1 MSWKR
6 TLGLGGVVLTA
17 VLPCYVIERITE
29 YYFLTGNPLFSIW
42 SSDRSWLFL
51 ICILA
56 GAVVAGFLFKRPSA
70 DLVVSYVIGI
80 VILLCL
86 LYRFCE
92 PKVCYSSG
100 LDGLEPVRVGFF
112 FSCVAIAAV
121 SVGCFART
129 RQGVTGKRLL
139 FVTAAT
145 ACAIGYDPVVFTV
158 AGTRFLSPFS
168 PFAVLVVVALLS
180 FGVAGSMAHASGL
193 KAGVGVT
200 LLSNVVLVLVTVGI
214 ARQYY
219 AEILPVVASIL
230 AVGAVAALLGGW
242 LGSFSVRSRSPSFS
256 RRFAGS
262 NASVFAALILVL
274 IIWAVFIPDATAGVI
289 PQEATGQSTSP
300 YAFGT
305 VVYAGG
311 FMTQGFLRLEGVSV
325 GVSFAGTNASSIQPG
340 NFLSGGIGIHS
351 PDCCVDGIDFGYRFD
366 VYLFHDG
373 SEMLAAEAWEICD
386 WNMACGGHSWQ
397 NLMFFRDEKIITP
410 SISSDLHLYLEWEN
424 RTVVWSYS
432 VNEGTVQNF
441 TSFVPPAVDNP
452 YFNVGTL
459 GGIPSSP
466 EPPSPYFLNQPTG
479 YYFFQYG
486 LMSAYPIGHGGWA
499 VSFYCPS
506 YLTGAND
513 SWKCIQHSDTVQGDK
528 AYWKAIFR
536 WGEPYS
542 NVVPTVVS
550 DGASPAV
557 RFSYSP
563 SSTMPSFESLW

>member
-1 MSWKR
+1 
-6 TLGLGGVVLTA
+6 
-17 VLPCYVIERITE
+17 VI
-29 YYFLTGNPLFSIW
+29 
-42 SSDRSWLFL
+42 
-51 ICILA
+51 
-56 GAVVAGFLFKRPSA
+56 AGFLFKRPSA
-70 DLVVSYVIGI
+70 DLVMSYVVGI
-80 VILLCL
+80 VVLLGL
-86 LYRFCE
+86 LYRFCNPE
-92 PKVCYSSG
+92 VCYSLG
-100 LDGLEPVRVGFF
+100 LDGLEPVRVGYF
-112 FSCVAIAAV
+112 FSCVAIAAI

-145 ACAIGYDPVVFTV
+145 ACAIEYYPVVFTV
-158 AGTRFLSPFS
+158 AGTRLLSPFS
-168 PFAVLVVVALLS
+168 PFAVLVAVALLS
-180 FGVAGSMAHASGL
+180 FGVAASMTHASGM
-193 KAGVGVT
+193 KTGVDVT
-200 LLSNVVLVLVTVGI
+200 LLSNVTLMLLTVGI

-242 LGSFSVRSRSPSFS
+242 LGSLSARSPSPSFS
-256 RRFAGS
+256 RFVRS
-262 NASVFAALILVL
+262 NATAFAALVLVL
-274 IIWAVFIPDATAGVI
+274 VMLSVFMPDATAGVI

-311 FMTQGFLRLEGVSV
+311 FMTHSFLRLEGVSV

-366 VYLFHDG
+366 VYLYHDG

-397 NLMFFRDEKIITP
+397 NLMFFRDEKITP
-410 SISSDLHLYLEWEN
+410 SLSSDLQLYLEWKN

-432 VNEGTVQNF
+432 VNEGALQNF

-452 YFNVGTL
+452 YFNIGTL

-466 EPPSPYFLNQPTG
+466 EPPSPYFPAQSTG

-499 VSFYCPS
+499 VSFDCPS
-506 YLTGAND
+506 YLSGEND

-542 NVVPTVVS
+542 NVIPTVES
-550 DGASPAV
+550 EGTSPAV

>member
-1 MSWKR
+1 M
-6 TLGLGGVVLTA
+6 
-17 VLPCYVIERITE
+17 P
-29 YYFLTGNPLFSIW
+29 
-42 SSDRSWLFL
+42 
-51 ICILA
+51 
-56 GAVVAGFLFKRPSA
+56 
-70 DLVVSYVIGI
+70 
-80 VILLCL
+80 
-86 LYRFCE
+86 
-92 PKVCYSSG
+92 
-100 LDGLEPVRVGFF
+100 
-112 FSCVAIAAV
+112 
-121 SVGCFART
+121 
-129 RQGVTGKRLL
+129 KRLL
-139 FVTAAT
+139 Q
-145 ACAIGYDPVVFTV
+145 
-158 AGTRFLSPFS
+158 SN
-168 PFAVLVVVALLS
+168 ALL
-180 FGVAGSMAHASGL
+180 
-193 KAGVGVT
+193 
-200 LLSNVVLVLVTVGI
+200 
-214 ARQYY
+214 Y
-219 AEILPVVASIL
+219 
-230 AVGAVAALLGGW
+230 AALL
-242 LGSFSVRSRSPSFS
+242 V
-256 RRFAGS
+256 
-262 NASVFAALILVL
+262 ALISTG
-274 IIWAVFIPDATAGVI
+274 VFLPDAAAGVVPRQPSEGLPSSFAI
-289 PQEATGQSTSP
+289 GPSA
-300 YAFGT
+300 
-305 VVYAGG
+305 YAGG
-311 FMTQGFLRLEGVSV
+311 FATQSIVRPEAVSV
-325 GVSFAGTNASSIQPG
+325 TVSFAGTNASSIEAN
-340 NFLSGGIGIHS
+340 NFLPGGLGVHS
-351 PDCCVDGIDFGYRFD
+351 PHCCLDGIDFGYRFD

-373 SEMLAAEAWEICD
+373 REMLAAEAWEICD

-550 DGASPAV
+550 DGGPPAV